1 MCIFLIYI
9 HEIIGYLN
17 IIYYDMKIYLSG
29 CYMRVE
35 VIDMEQTKNEA
46 KKYILKKIPLVSKVF
61 QFNSVIGDI
70 KLEYIEFKVLIYEV
84 ISKKKN
90 NRIFRSETKKE
101 TITML
106 VNTYNGHSESIDKI
120 PNTLNKYISKSC
132 IRESKINEDDLVNVV
147 KKEIITRL
155 TDRLRYDSIDKVT
168 IQINIVDIKSI
179 YKPYWIADFRGRNI
193 FIDP

>member
-1 MCIFLIYI
+1 
-9 HEIIGYLN
+9 
-17 IIYYDMKIYLSG
+17 
-29 CYMRVE
+29 MRVE

-46 KKYILKKIPLVSKVF
+46 KKYRLKKIPLVSKVF

-90 NRIFRSETKKE
+90 NKIFRNETKKE

-132 IRESKINEDDLVNVV
+132 IR
-147 KKEIITRL
+147 
-155 TDRLRYDSIDKVT
+155 
-168 IQINIVDIKSI
+168 KS
-179 YKPYWIADFRGRNI
+179 
-193 FIDP
+193 

>member
-1 MCIFLIYI
+1 
-9 HEIIGYLN
+9 
-17 IIYYDMKIYLSG
+17 
-29 CYMRVE
+29 MRVE

-90 NRIFRSETKKE
+90 NKIFRNETKKE

-168 IQINIVDIKSI
+168 IQINIVDIKSR
-179 YKPYWIADFRGRNI
+179 YKPYWRAYFRGLNI

>member
-1 MCIFLIYI
+1 
-9 HEIIGYLN
+9 
-17 IIYYDMKIYLSG
+17 
-29 CYMRVE
+29 MRVE

-90 NRIFRSETKKE
+90 NKIFRNETKKE

-168 IQINIVDIKSI
+168 IQINIIDIKSI

>member
-1 MCIFLIYI
+1 
-9 HEIIGYLN
+9 
-17 IIYYDMKIYLSG
+17 
-29 CYMRVE
+29 MRVE

-90 NRIFRSETKKE
+90 NKIFRNETKKE

-147 KKEIITRL
+147 KKEI
-155 TDRLRYDSIDKVT
+155 RYDSIDKVT

>member
-1 MCIFLIYI
+1 
-9 HEIIGYLN
+9 
-17 IIYYDMKIYLSG
+17 
-29 CYMRVE
+29 MRVE

-90 NRIFRSETKKE
+90 NKIFRNETKKE

-132 IRESKINEDDLVNVV
+132 IRKSKINEDDLVNVV

-155 TDRLRYDSIDKVT
+155 TDRLRYDSIDEVT

-179 YKPYWIADFRGRNI
+179 YILEVEIYL
-193 FIDP
+193 

>member
-1 MCIFLIYI
+1 
-9 HEIIGYLN
+9 
-17 IIYYDMKIYLSG
+17 
-29 CYMRVE
+29 MRVE

-90 NRIFRSETKKE
+90 N
-101 TITML
+101 
-106 VNTYNGHSESIDKI
+106 
-120 PNTLNKYISKSC
+120 KYISKSC

-155 TDRLRYDSIDKVT
+155 TDRLRYDSIDKVS

>member
-1 MCIFLIYI
+1 MCIFLISI
-9 HEIIGYLN
+9 HEIIGYVN
-17 IIYYDMKIYLSG
+17 IIYHEMKIYLSG

-35 VIDMEQTKNEA
+35 VIDIEQTKNEA
-46 KKYILKKIPLVSKVF
+46 KRYILNKIPLVSKVF

-90 NRIFRSETKKE
+90 NRIFKNESKKE

-106 VNTYNGHSESIDKI
+106 VNTYNGRSESIDKI

-147 KKEIITRL
+147 KEEIVSRL
-155 TDRLRYDSIDKVT
+155 TDRLSYDSIDKIS

-179 YKPYWIADFRGRNI
+179 YKPYWVANFRGRNI
-193 FIDP
+193 FIDS

>member
-1 MCIFLIYI
+1 
-9 HEIIGYLN
+9 
-17 IIYYDMKIYLSG
+17 
-29 CYMRVE
+29 MRVE

-90 NRIFRSETKKE
+90 NKIFRNETKKE

-132 IRESKINEDDLVNVV
+132 IRKSKINEDDLVNVV

-179 YKPYWIADFRGRNI
+179 YKPYRIADFRGRNI

>member
-1 MCIFLIYI
+1 
-9 HEIIGYLN
+9 
-17 IIYYDMKIYLSG
+17 
-29 CYMRVE
+29 MRVE

-90 NRIFRSETKKE
+90 NKIFRNETKKE

-179 YKPYWIADFRGRNI
+179 DKPSWIADFRGRNI